1 MDQSGG
7 DRISQPAS
15 PSPVSTWNVLR
26 AIGFTE
32 IDGCRLCFDFGNFQ
46 LEAVQGITLLAVPV
60 VQISGV
66 LSSDRIIAMVSHD
79 LPSELES
86 YEQGL
91 AFLTYYL
98 RRHVRHL
105 SRVPDWLHEGTHYQH
120 LLPWER
126 ERAAYRARPHCLV
139 QREWLR
145 VALKTLAKR
154 LATVS
159 DDAAVTFQFDGG
171 VLTIRCAGKPIAMAG
186 EGDPWP
192 RSYAVEAGSIRKLP
206 TRLMQENVEISIW
219 ERSLVVGN
227 RRYSVLDELT

>member
-1 MDQSGG
+1 
-7 DRISQPAS
+7 
-15 PSPVSTWNVLR
+15 VLR
-26 AIGFTE
+26 AIGFVE
-32 IDGCRLCFDFGNFQ
+32 VDGGRLYFDFGNFE
-46 LEAVQGITLLAVPV
+46 LEAVQGIAEPAVPV
-60 VQISGV
+60 VRIGGV
-66 LSSDRIIAMVSHD
+66 LSPSDRMIAMVSHD
-79 LPSELES
+79 LPPEVES
-86 YEQGL
+86 HEQGL

-98 RRHVRHL
+98 RRHVLHL
-105 SRVPDWLHEGTHYQH
+105 SRVPDWLHEGAHYQH

-139 QREWLR
+139 QRDWLR

-171 VLTIRCAGKPIAMAG
+171 VLTIRCAGKPIPMAG

-192 RSYAVEAGSIRKLP
+192 RSYAVEAGSIRELP
-206 TRLMQENVEISIW
+206 TRLMQENVEISVW